1 MAGHDMAGHAMAA
14 GAERARREIQKKLVV
29 LFVWAAAFAFVEA
42 AVVVYLRR
50 IFYPGGFAFPLKP
63 EMLESILGVEVARE
77 AATMIMLAAA
87 AWLADTR
94 PWVRFGYFMAAFGI
108 WDIFYYIWLWAVLGW
123 PPSVFTLDVLFLI
136 PIVWVGPVWS
146 PVVVSAGLI
155 GCGAAVA
162 YRTGGGGVFRLGAG
176 GWSAVVLSGLVIIA
190 SYLWWGPAAMRW
202 EMPGPYP
209 WWIFWPGFA
218 LGLGAFFRAWR
229 DAPPGDSG

>member
-63 EMLESILGVEVARE
+63 EMLESILGVEIARE
-77 AATMIMLAAA
+77 AATMIMLAAT

-146 PVVVSAGLI
+146 PVVVAAGLF

-162 YRTGGGGVFRLGAG
+162 YRTGGGGVFRCGAG
-176 GWSAVVLSGLVIIA
+176 GVVGRRPIGARHHRQLSLVGA
-190 SYLWWGPAAMRW
+190 RGH
-202 EMPGPYP
+202 
-209 WWIFWPGFA
+209 A
-218 LGLGAFFRAWR
+218 LGDAGALSMVGFLARFRPRA
-229 DAPPGDSG
+229 GGVF